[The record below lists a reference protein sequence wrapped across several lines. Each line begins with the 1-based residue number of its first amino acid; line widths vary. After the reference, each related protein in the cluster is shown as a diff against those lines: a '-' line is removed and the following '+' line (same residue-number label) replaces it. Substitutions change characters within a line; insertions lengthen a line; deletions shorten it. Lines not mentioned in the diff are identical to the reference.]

1 MRRKWRGREDIGGVP
16 SVLDLKESPGVG
28 SVGGVGLATLP
39 RTDEIRITAR
49 QRVCT
54 EFGEK

>member
-1 MRRKWRGREDIGGVP
+1 MRRKWCGREDIGGVP

-28 SVGGVGLATLP
+28 SVGRVGLVTLLW
-39 RTDEIRITAR
+39 TDEIRITPR

-54 EFGEK
+54 ELGEK